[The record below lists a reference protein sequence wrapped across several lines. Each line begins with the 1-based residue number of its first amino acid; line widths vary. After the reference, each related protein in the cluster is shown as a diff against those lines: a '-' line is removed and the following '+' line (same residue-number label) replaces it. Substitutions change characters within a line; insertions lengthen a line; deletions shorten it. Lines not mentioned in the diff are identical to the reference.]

1 MMKKQKVFKFEEGK
15 PGFFKRIGNSFK
27 KFGQNVSEYVK
38 GIDMEDLAGAI
49 GGASQGIASS
59 LGIEQER
66 TGSVI
71 NGIGQLVSQV
81 NPFVGAGLQMFG
93 STIGGSGSVDEN
105 TGEVTKAS
113 GLTKVFGL
121 GKNNGELYRKAG
133 RIKNTLVAREQTQNI
148 QADYSNDPNVEV
160 QPNVLAAEGGIMR
173 RPVNALVSKG
183 ELIYDPVTKKL
194 SKVPGSKGRPN
205 RADDVY
211 TRLYEGDVVLS
222 NSPTMLMANGKTP
235 AQNVERF
242 INKKSKSSDGTVKA
256 REAIIKK
263 VVNWQEANK
272 TKPQQYAMYD
282 DGTSGAKVRLVHFDK
297 DGNIVYGDPRTDIQ
311 PITKTRIGD
320 IYEQGY
326 QITTDGTQIDVSQ
339 PTTVEPTNAT
349 KKITPVKEMHIVTRQ
364 KERPFEGAKYVAM
377 SDDRAKRYSDPE
389 FLKHLNSYL
398 GHKENVDLAY
408 EQLKDL
414 PQVKSAMIKFN
425 NDKQK
430 ALKHLTSD
438 GKYGNVM
445 HYFYNDY
452 IDKLNLDEWD
462 FVEEDL
468 DVPITKVPIDLES
481 LTPRKIVQEPVEDK
495 TGPIIRQPKKKKI
508 GDVAYKAA
516 TLLSPLM
523 DYSRPEAVNYETPI
537 AKFRPTGVDVSK
549 QLREIDDSYAMARYN
564 QANISPNT
572 GAGMAYGLQA
582 AANRAK
588 QMSDVYS
595 WQTNAQNQL
604 IGQNV
609 DTFNDWS
616 KNYATIMNNVYDQA
630 AANRAASRNI
640 NKQNRATA
648 LNNWGQILRDDKQ
661 FNMDAM
667 KLQMAKPMLE
677 YGYKDYNQ
685 FLKWME
691 ENGYDEQVR

>member
-38 GIDMEDLAGAI
+38 GIDIEDLAGVI

-71 NGIGQLVSQV
+71 NGIGQLASQV
-81 NPFVGAGLQMFG
+81 NPFVGAGLQVLG
-93 STIGGSGSVDEN
+93 STIGGGGSVDEN

-113 GLTKVFGL
+113 GLTKVFGF
-121 GKNNGELYRKAG
+121 GKSNSELYRKSG

-148 QADYSNDPNVEV
+148 QADYYNDPNVEV

-173 RPVNALVSKG
+173 RPVDALVSKG
-183 ELIYDPVTKKL
+183 ELIYDPTTKEL
-194 SKVPGSKGRPN
+194 MKVPGSKGKPN
-205 RADDVY
+205 KKDDVPI
-211 TRLYEGDVVLS
+211 RLYEGDVVLS

-272 TKPQQYAMYD
+272 TKPQQYAMYSNGED
-282 DGTSGAKVRLVHFDK
+282 RVEKVILVHFDK
-297 DGNIVYGDPRTDIQ
+297 DGNIVYGDAKQDIQ
-311 PITKTRIGD
+311 PVTKTRIGD

-326 QITTDGTQIDVSQ
+326 TVTTDGTQINVSQ
-339 PTTVEPTNAT
+339 PTVVEPTDAT
-349 KKITPVKEMHIVTRQ
+349 KKITPVKEMRITTRQ

-377 SDDRAKRYSDPE
+377 SDDRAKRYSDPD
-389 FLKHLNSYL
+389 FINHLNSYL
-398 GHKENVDLAY
+398 QYKENVDLAY

-462 FVEEDL
+462 FVEEDS

-508 GDVAYKAA
+508 GDIAYKAA

-523 DYSRPEAVNYETPI
+523 DYSRSEAVNYETPI

-630 AANRAASRNI
+630 AANRAAARNI
-640 NKQNRATA
+640 NRQNRATA
-648 LNNWGQILRDDKQ
+648 LKNWGSILRNDKQ
-661 FNMDAM
+661 YAMDRVRMEALDPMM
-667 KLQMAKPMLE
+667 K
-677 YGYKDYNQ
+677 YGYQNDAR
-685 FLKWME
+685 LKEMLQE
-691 ENGYDEQVR
+691 LIG